1 MSGRGSRRWSRDE
14 VLGATVRVLR
24 EARGSRPE
32 VRLVR
37 CDGELAVV
45 KDYAVAATRFKRVMG
60 AYLIRREAVALR
72 RAATV
77 PNVPR
82 LLAIPTPCA
91 LVMSYV
97 DAVALRSPQAPP
109 ADERYFSLLSEMVA
123 RLHAAG
129 VAHGDLEKLDNILI
143 TPTGEPAIV
152 DFTSAIMSGANPLAA
167 MALPEVMDNDR
178 RAICKLKAE
187 YAPHLL
193 TPAEEEFL
201 RTRGQL
207 ETWFRSWREYIRHP
221 AQWLSGERA
230 ER

>member
-1 MSGRGSRRWSRDE
+1 M
-14 VLGATVRVLR
+14 GATVRVLR

-91 LVMSYV
+91 LVMS
-97 DAVALRSPQAPP
+97 
-109 ADERYFSLLSEMVA
+109 
-123 RLHAAG
+123 
-129 VAHGDLEKLDNILI
+129 
-143 TPTGEPAIV
+143 
-152 DFTSAIMSGANPLAA
+152 
-167 MALPEVMDNDR
+167 
-178 RAICKLKAE
+178 
-187 YAPHLL
+187 
-193 TPAEEEFL
+193 
-201 RTRGQL
+201 
-207 ETWFRSWREYIRHP
+207 
-221 AQWLSGERA
+221 
-230 ER
+230 